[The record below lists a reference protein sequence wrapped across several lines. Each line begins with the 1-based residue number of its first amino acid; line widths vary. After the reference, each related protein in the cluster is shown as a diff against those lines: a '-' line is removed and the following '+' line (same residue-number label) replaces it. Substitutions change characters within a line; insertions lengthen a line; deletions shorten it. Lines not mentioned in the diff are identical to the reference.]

1 MEKFKNSTNVATL
14 IKEAACLG
22 NKTQKELK
30 EALDLFEEVVK
41 SHLREA
47 TPNTDVEVKL
57 MPGLIITSEYLPERT
72 ARDPRN
78 NEIITVAAS
87 KRVRVKLGTNF
98 KTAANEDEE

>member
-1 MEKFKNSTNVATL
+1 MEGSPAP
-14 IKEAACLG
+14 A
-22 NKTQKELK
+22 
-30 EALDLFEEVVK
+30 D
-41 SHLREA
+41 
-47 TPNTDVEVKL
+47 
-57 MPGLIITSEYLPERT
+57 LPERT